1 MEVYLRSRHEVY
13 KQNANRLFK
22 QAGKSGEARVKHCEG
37 AATKKTAKCTPQQL
51 SSWATINAKPHAATK
66 RTKKLAPKLERAF
79 KIM

>member
-37 AATKKTAKCTPQQL
+37 AATKETAKCTPQQL
-51 SSWATINAKPHAATK
+51 NSRATIREK
-66 RTKKLAPKLERAF
+66 RVSPKTQL
-79 KIM
+79 